1 MNAQVIQIV
10 GIVDDAE
17 QARNILA
24 IFLVDGFVAGR
35 FYPADPL
42 HYPGKIVVQMF
53 FQPGCSLEYQDGARE
68 VLIPNHLLKAYK
80 QPLSRDNGLG

>member
-1 MNAQVIQIV
+1 MYTQVIQIV
-10 GIVDDAE
+10 GIVDDGE
-17 QARNILA
+17 QARNVLTT
-24 IFLVDGFVAGR
+24 FLVDAFIAGR

-53 FQPGCSLEYQDGARE
+53 FQPGCGLEYQDGARE